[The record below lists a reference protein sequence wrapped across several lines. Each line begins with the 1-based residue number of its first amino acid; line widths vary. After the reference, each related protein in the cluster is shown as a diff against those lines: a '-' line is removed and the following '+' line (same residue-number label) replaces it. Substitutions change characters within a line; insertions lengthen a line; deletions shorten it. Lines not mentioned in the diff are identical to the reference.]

1 MRLYV
6 NAKGEWV
13 GTQAEAKKI
22 AAIQI
27 EVPTDKQGLMH
38 FLNTESVLRNVQ
50 TYGNRGSTE
59 PAVQPPA
66 APPLTGGEPAHHLS
80 CSTNKAAR
88 DLSQYEVRDV
98 VLNCDKQHLA
108 SALGAIISRIND
120 LEI

>member
-38 FLNTESVLRNVQ
+38 FLNKESVLRNVQ
-50 TYGNRGSTE
+50 TYGDRGATE
-59 PAVQPPA
+59 PPAQPSPSKLDPKARSYFSWALETLQRGNKSDAEEMLIKGLKLQKGEA
-66 APPLTGGEPAHHLS
+66 A
-80 CSTNKAAR
+80 
-88 DLSQYEVRDV
+88 
-98 VLNCDKQHLA
+98 
-108 SALGAIISRIND
+108 
-120 LEI
+120 